1 MSNNQSHY
9 LFKIML
15 KFELYLVENAKKKK
29 KSNTTIIPG
38 LRNTRNS

>member
-29 KSNTTIIPG
+29 SNTTIIPG